1 MQPRRKWLGEWDD
14 WGISSMPQLL
24 GRVTAGKVNSLNLW
38 IETLGFGAHIFSMR
52 ESSMSRMA
60 QEDLNGYP
68 VLVTVQAGTALQIRR
83 GQVSR
88 TLARSWR
95 SLGQYHS
102 RFDRWRQIY
111 NCEHLLP
118 EKLPPVEYPSI
129 GIVR

>member
-1 MQPRRKWLGEWDD
+1 M
-14 WGISSMPQLL
+14 
-24 GRVTAGKVNSLNLW
+24 
-38 IETLGFGAHIFSMR
+38 
-52 ESSMSRMA
+52 
-60 QEDLNGYP
+60 EDHLNGYASA
-68 VLVTVQAGTALQIRR
+68 VTVQAGAALQIRC

-102 RFDRWRQIY
+102 HFDRWRQIY

-129 GIVR
+129 VIVR